1 MEAGVFAGE
10 EIADGDGWKGEKKK
24 PLEAE
29 SE

>member
-10 EIADGDGWKGEKKK
+10 EIADGDGWKGEKN